1 MVLERVYALSLP
13 AVPNLRVFSV
23 DSGAFKG
30 VGSKNSQLKKMV
42 RSPSDEVLLT
52 ELAIDAKD
60 ITIYDITSVIYVG
73 EKPESKPLSE
83 FKCYMDNITKEFFIE
98 ISDKTKLEAFSKSAL
113 LNILDVAENAAAET
127 VYICLRKTL
136 DRNALGIFMKTFLF
150 IGFQQLTP
158 EEQKN
163 ISMTQTHTLLKYQVT
178 GYDYE

>member
-1 MVLERVYALSLP
+1 MVLERVFALSLRD
-13 AVPNLRVFSV
+13 AQTLRVFSV

-30 VGSKNSQLKKMV
+30 VGTKNSQLKKMV

-73 EKPESKPLSE
+73 EKPESKPHGE
-83 FKCYMDNITKEFFIE
+83 FKCYMDNTTKEFFIE
-98 ISDKTKLEAFSKSAL
+98 ISDKTKLEAFTKSAL
-113 LNILDVAENAAAET
+113 LNILDVAENAEAET
-127 VYICLRKTL
+127 VHMCLRKTL
-136 DRNALGIFMKTFLF
+136 DRSALATFMKTFLF